1 MPSDLD
7 ILNQKLEIFGLD
19 DSTLLSISKISRL
32 NVGEVYEKL
41 RGKNSSKLG
50 SGYLTYRGSMEEDL
64 ITILTVNL
72 REDSFGHIELVN
84 CFKPEHSLSID
95 EIMKN
100 IDKLRNHLNSY
111 KESHDKLGKT
121 IGTAVNHYNN
131 SSREFN
137 KIDKDITK
145 ISGENASI
153 HLENNT
159 LERPITDE

>member
-1 MPSDLD
+1 MSGDLD
-7 ILNQKLEIFGLD
+7 VLNQKLEIFGLD

-41 RGKNSSKLG
+41 CEKNSSKLG

-95 EIMKN
+95 EIMK
-100 IDKLRNHLNSY
+100 K
-111 KESHDKLGKT
+111 
-121 IGTAVNHYNN
+121 
-131 SSREFN
+131 N
-137 KIDKDITK
+137 K
-145 ISGENASI
+145 
-153 HLENNT
+153 
-159 LERPITDE
+159 

>member
-95 EIMKN
+95 EIMK
-100 IDKLRNHLNSY
+100 K
-111 KESHDKLGKT
+111 
-121 IGTAVNHYNN
+121 
-131 SSREFN
+131 N
-137 KIDKDITK
+137 K
-145 ISGENASI
+145 
-153 HLENNT
+153 
-159 LERPITDE
+159 